1 MKVRQVSNTKNK
13 ICLFVGLGMLFI
25 SGISILLNVFNEKRK
40 WPSRSVDL
48 YFLLLGVVGG
58 LLIIIGIVNIVC
70 NIEINRYLK
79 NPAYGLD
86 YQKENSTY
94 AIIGKDKKKAK
105 NGALRFHKY
114 SEWKEYVEKS
124 FNDIVNNEDAYRF
137 MLRRLRSREKYK
149 ELIISAVIPVEVG
162 ILTALY
168 SAGIALPKL
177 STIIAIF
184 ISAIILLVI
193 VTVNYLECEEEIE
206 FISDFNEIVFPS
218 KSH

>member
-58 LLIIIGIVNIVC
+58 LLIIIGIVNIAC

-137 MLRRLRSREKYK
+137 MLRRLRSRENYK